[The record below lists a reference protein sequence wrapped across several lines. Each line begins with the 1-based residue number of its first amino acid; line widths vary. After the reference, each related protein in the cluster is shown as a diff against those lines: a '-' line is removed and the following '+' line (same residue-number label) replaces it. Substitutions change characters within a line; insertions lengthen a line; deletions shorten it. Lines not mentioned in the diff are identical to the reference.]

1 MKFKNV
7 LIIDDDE
14 IINYIHNKVLTKSN
28 ICSNIKICLNGMEA
42 LEYLNNLEDQ
52 FPELI
57 FLDINMPIKDA
68 WGFLD
73 EFEKNTNKFNSKVII
88 LSTSENPDDK
98 QRAETYPSVISFK
111 NKPLTLEMINEI
123 KISLNDTPI

>member
-1 MKFKNV
+1 MKLKNV

-14 IINYIHNKVLTKSN
+14 IINYIHNKVLIKSD
-28 ICSNIKICLNGMEA
+28 ICSNIKICLNGLEA
-42 LEYLNNLEDQ
+42 LQYLNELNDS

-68 WGFLD
+68 WGFLE
-73 EFEKNTNKFNSKVII
+73 EFEKNPNKSNTKVII

-98 QRAETYPSVISFK
+98 LKAQKYSSVISFK
-111 NKPLTLEMINEI
+111 NKPLSLEMVKEI
-123 KISLNDTPI
+123 IANFKEIQ